1 MLFLCGI
8 APRKIKALE
17 AEFREAKKVSSKNT
31 CASHFLPFNPQKHIL
46 TVVVLQKIQ
55 ALEAALEEAKIVS
68 PKT

>member
-1 MLFLCGI
+1 MPLI
-8 APRKIKALE
+8 SYNSIHE
-17 AEFREAKKVSSKNT
+17 NM
-31 CASHFLPFNPQKHIL
+31 L

>member
-1 MLFLCGI
+1 MLFCVELHH
-8 APRKIKALE
+8 RKSRPWKQNLE
-17 AEFREAKKVSSKNT
+17 RPTKWVLEILVSLISYN
-31 CASHFLPFNPQKHIL
+31 SIHENML